1 MARQVKRAFKYR
13 FYPTNEQAAELSRTF
28 GCVRLVYNKALE
40 ERTRAWYGEQR
51 RISYV
56 QSSAALTEWKK
67 TGELAFLTEV
77 SSVPLQQT
85 LRHLQTAFAHFFA
98 KRAKYPRYKSRKKSR
113 SSAEYTRSAF
123 TWREGRLTL
132 AKMAQPLDI
141 RWSRPLPQGA
151 EPTTVTVSRDAAGR
165 WFVSLLCED
174 TIAPA
179 PATNTAVGLDAG
191 IASLVTLSTG
201 EKITNPRHE
210 RHDRAR
216 LTRAQRELSRK
227 VKGSANRAK
236 ARRKVARIHAR
247 IADRRRDFL
256 HKLTS
261 RIVHENQVVVIED
274 LTVRNLL
281 KNGRLARA
289 ISDAAWTDLRMML
302 EYKCAWY
309 GRELV
314 VIDRFFPSS
323 KLCGACGTL
332 AAKLP
337 LHVRAWTC
345 EHCGAVHDRDVNA
358 ARNILAAGLAASA
371 CGDGVRPQRES
382 SRTGRSSVKQEPQR
396 ATAGIPRL

>member
-1 MARQVKRAFKYR
+1 MAEQVKRAFRYR
-13 FYPTNEQAAELSRTF
+13 FYPTDGQAAELSRTF

-67 TGELAFLTEV
+67 TGELAFLAEV
-77 SSVPLQQT
+77 SSVPLQQA

-98 KRAKYPRYKSRKKSR
+98 RRAKYPRYKSRKKSR

-141 RWSRPLPQGA
+141 RWSRPLPEGA
-151 EPTTVTVSRDAAGR
+151 VPTTVTVSRDAAGR

-174 TIAPA
+174 TITPA
-179 PATNTAVGLDAG
+179 PATTNAVGLDAG
-191 IASLVTLSTG
+191 ITSLVALSTG
-201 EKITNPRHE
+201 EKIANPRHE
-210 RHDRAR
+210 RRDRAR
-216 LTRAQRELSRK
+216 LARAQRELARK
-227 VKGSANRAK
+227 AKGSANREK
-236 ARRKVARIHAR
+236 ARRRVAKVHAR

-256 HKLTS
+256 HKLST
-261 RIVHENQVVVIED
+261 RLVRENQVVVIED

-289 ISDAAWTDLRMML
+289 ISDAAWADLRMML

-309 GRELV
+309 GRDLV

-323 KLCGACGTL
+323 KLCGGCGTV

-337 LHVRAWTC
+337 LNVRAWTC
-345 EHCGAVHDRDVNA
+345 EQCGVVHDRDVNA
-358 ARNILAAGLAASA
+358 ARNILAAGLAAAA

>member
-1 MARQVKRAFKYR
+1 MARQVKRAFRYR
-13 FYPTNEQAAELSRTF
+13 FYPTDEQAAELSRTF
-28 GCVRLVYNKALE
+28 GCVRLVFNRALE

-56 QSSAALTEWKK
+56 QSSAALTQWKK
-67 TGELAFLTEV
+67 TEELAFLTEV
-77 SSVPLQQT
+77 SSVPLQQA
-85 LRHLQTAFAHFFA
+85 LRHLQTAFANFFA

-113 SSAEYTRSAF
+113 ASAEYTRSAF
-123 TWREGRLTL
+123 TWREGKLTL
-132 AKMAQPLDI
+132 AKMAQPLDV
-141 RWSRPLPQGA
+141 RWSRPLPEGA

-174 TIAPA
+174 SVAAA
-179 PATNTAVGLDAG
+179 PATNTVVGLDAG
-191 IASLVTLSTG
+191 ITSLVTLSTG
-201 EKITNPRHE
+201 EKVANPRHD
-210 RHDRAR
+210 RRDRAR
-216 LTRAQRELSRK
+216 LAKSQRELSRK
-227 VKGSANRAK
+227 AKGSANREK
-236 ARRKVARIHAR
+236 ARRRVARVHAR

-256 HKLTS
+256 HKVSTRLV
-261 RIVHENQVVVIED
+261 RENQTVVIED

-281 KNGRLARA
+281 KNGTLARA

-323 KLCGACGTL
+323 KLCGNCGTVFE
-332 AAKLP
+332 KLP
-337 LHVRAWTC
+337 LNVRAWTC
-345 EHCGAVHDRDVNA
+345 ECGAVHDRDVNA

-382 SRTGRSSVKQEPQR
+382 SRTGRSSEKQEPQR